1 LPAELGLSDSLNS
14 RGDVGSG
21 KFGTPCERM
30 HPANLTAFCCPC
42 CIWAS
47 VGAPAE
53 LGELEP
59 RAAITVAAAI
69 AAAATGRAE
78 VVLNMT

>member
-1 LPAELGLSDSLNS
+1 MPAELGLSDSLNS
-14 RGDVGSG
+14 WGEVGSG

-30 HPANLTAFCCPC
+30 QPANLAASCWNC
-42 CIWAS
+42 CIWGW
-47 VGAPAE
+47 VGGPAE

-59 RAAITVAAAI
+59 RAAIIVAAAI